1 MVPGFVIYVIGL
13 TAFGIS
19 QDQGLLR
26 IYLAILIEQ
35 DDLDQFECRA
45 DDSDNE
51 TVSLT
56 LCEWI
61 SLYNYMFLSHLPFYV
76 LFLYVHSSV

>member
-1 MVPGFVIYVIGL
+1 MVYDVEGL

-26 IYLAILIEQ
+26 IYPAILIEQ
-35 DDLDQFECRA
+35 DDLNQFECRA

-51 TVSLT
+51 TISLT
-56 LCEWI
+56 LCECI
-61 SLYNYMFLSHLPFYV
+61 ITCFQIIFLFYF
-76 LFLYVHSSV
+76 LFLYMYIHSSV